1 MNTMVRKI
9 GERVKKVPWSAWIL
23 GAILILGIFFRT
35 YEFRDWMEFN
45 PDQARDAI
53 LVQNMMENDEWP
65 MMGPQAGNKVFK
77 VGPMFY
83 YFEIISARLFGGTAD
98 KMAYADLFFSIA
110 TIILTYFFFRKFF
123 EEKIALAVTFLLS
136 ISFFVVTY
144 SRFAFNPNSIPFF
157 TLLFLFSLL
166 AILDNAPKEKLR
178 WAVLL
183 GIAMGVGFQLHTILY
198 VSMPLLAVLTLGYLF
213 VKKHFIWKSVLVA
226 LFFFTLV
233 NAGQLTYEVEN
244 NGANIRSF
252 FAGAKSSTE
261 STGRNYGEDLSND
274 ILCHI
279 QAYTYIVSSLGSGD
293 KCNLT
298 NLAHRIEKKGIRF
311 NSEKIAIAIFG
322 TIFTLGGF
330 ILFWFYT
337 KKEVDVRRKRA
348 LILVAVYCAII
359 FLILF
364 SVSSSV
370 SIRYFIAIEFMPFL
384 LVGLWLHFFL
394 DRTKR
399 MFFSLCGGFFV
410 MMLVVFNI
418 STIRDAV
425 AALEN
430 GTASTDNVA
439 YYDEV
444 EKISEYLLEHSNG
457 SQTIYLAGK
466 KSYLSRYGKPLE
478 YFGKQ
483 QGVLVSKVY
492 KPERITADDSFF
504 YILKRISLEKKI
516 PEVINGFTSEEAVV
530 FGNVTIITLKK
541 NP

>member
-1 MNTMVRKI
+1 MTDITKI
-9 GERVKKVPWSAWIL
+9 QEKIRRIPLSFWIL
-23 GAILILGIFFRT
+23 GMILVIGIFLRT
-35 YEFRDWMEFN
+35 YEFRDWMTFN

-53 LVQNMMENDEWP
+53 LVQNMMANDEWP
-65 MMGPQAGNKVFK
+65 LMGPQAGNKVFK

-83 YFEIISARLFGGTAD
+83 YFEIVSARLFGETAD
-98 KMAYADLFFSIA
+98 KMAYTDLFFSIA
-110 TIILTYFFFRKFF
+110 AIFLIYFFFKKFF
-123 EEKIALAVTFLLS
+123 TEQISLVLTFLFS

-157 TLLFLFSLL
+157 TLLFFFALL

-183 GIAMGVGFQLHTILY
+183 GVAMGVGFQLHTILY
-198 VSMPLLAVLTLGYLF
+198 VSMPLLAFLTLSYLF
-213 VKKHFIWKSVLVA
+213 IKRHFIWRSVVVTI
-226 LFFFTLV
+226 FFFALV
-233 NAGQLTYEVEN
+233 NAGQLLYEVEN
-244 NGANIRSF
+244 NGANIQSF

-261 STGRNYGEDLSND
+261 SAGRNYGEDLSND

-298 NLAHRIEKKGIRF
+298 DLAHRIEKKGIRF
-311 NSEKIAIAIFG
+311 NSEKIAIATFG
-322 TIFTLGGF
+322 AVFTLGGF

-337 KKEVDVRRKRA
+337 KKEADVRRKRA
-348 LILVAVYCAII
+348 LILVAAYCAII

-370 SIRYFIAIEFMPFL
+370 SMRYFIVIEFMPFL
-384 LVGLWLHFFL
+384 LTGLWLRFFL
-394 DRTKR
+394 DKTKGK
-399 MFFSLCGGFFV
+399 FFPLCGGLFV
-410 MMLVVFNI
+410 VTLVIFSVM
-418 STIRDAV
+418 TIRAAV

-444 EKISEYLLEHSNG
+444 GKISAYLLENSNG

-478 YFGKQ
+478 YFAKQ
-483 QGVLVSKVY
+483 QGVTVSKVY
-492 KPERITADDSFF
+492 KPGKITADDSFF
-504 YILKRISLEKKI
+504 YIQKRISPEKKI
-516 PEVINGFTSEEAVV
+516 PEVIKGFVSEKAVV
-530 FGNVTIITLKK
+530 FGNVTIITLRK